1 MTATARKQTR
11 TKRRHAQ
18 SFESLVQAGL
28 AVIGQRGLY
37 ETTVEHIT
45 EAADVGKGTFYAHFD
60 SKEDLIFHLVRHGVD
75 ELIAATVAE
84 RRADRTPADR
94 LAALILG
101 QLQVLGRRRDLVILL
116 HQVRGLL
123 IRQPEARHRLRQ
135 EYRRYVRFLMGEC
148 RRVLGMPALSH
159 ADAQTLACAI
169 AGFVAGTLSFEMLV
183 RGNRGSVLAL
193 ARPVTAFADGVVA
206 RYVPSRP
213 PTNGHRGAKTPDLPR
228 R

>member
-1 MTATARKQTR
+1 MAETAHRQTR

-60 SKEDLIFHLVRHGVD
+60 SKEDLISHLVRHGVD
-75 ELIAATVAE
+75 ELIAATVT
-84 RRADRTPADR
+84 RRGGGATPAGR

-101 QLQVLGRRRDLVILL
+101 QLQALGRRRDLVVLL

-148 RRVLGMPALSH
+148 RRVLGAPSLSP
-159 ADAQTLACAI
+159 ADARTLACAV
-169 AGFVAGTLSFEMLV
+169 AGFVAGTLSFEMLM
-183 RGNRGSVLAL
+183 RGNRGNVLAL
-193 ARPVTAFADGVVA
+193 TRPVTAFADGVVA
-206 RYVPSRP
+206 RYVPSRSRA
-213 PTNGHRGAKTPDLPR
+213 NGH
-228 R
+228 

>member
-1 MTATARKQTR
+1 MLETPHRQTR

-18 SFESLVQAGL
+18 RFENLVQAGL

-60 SKEDLIFHLVRHGVD
+60 SKEDLISHLVRDGVD
-75 ELIAATVAE
+75 ELIAATATQ
-84 RRADRTPADR
+84 RRAERTPAGR

-101 QLQVLGRRRDLVILL
+101 QLQALGRRRDLVILL

-123 IRQPEARHRLRQ
+123 IRQPEARPSLRQ

-148 RRVLGMPALSH
+148 RRVLEVPSLSQ
-159 ADAQTLACAI
+159 ADARTLACAI
-169 AGFVAGTLSFEMLV
+169 AGFVAGTLSFEMLM
-183 RGNRGSVLAL
+183 RGNRRNALAL
-193 ARPVTAFADGVVA
+193 TRPVTAFAEGVVA
-206 RYVPSRP
+206 RYVQSQSPA
-213 PTNGHRGAKTPDLPR
+213 NGH
-228 R
+228 

>member
-1 MTATARKQTR
+1 MAETEHRQTR

-60 SKEDLIFHLVRHGVD
+60 SKEDLISHLVRHGVD
-75 ELIAATVAE
+75 ELIAATATQ
-84 RRADRTPADR
+84 RRRGTTPASR

-101 QLQVLGRRRDLVILL
+101 QLQALGRRRDLVVLL

-148 RRVLGMPALSH
+148 RRVLGAPALSH
-159 ADAQTLACAI
+159 ADARTLACAV
-169 AGFVAGTLSFEMLV
+169 AGFVAGTLSFEMLM
-183 RGNRGSVLAL
+183 RGNRGNLLAL
-193 ARPVTAFADGVVA
+193 MRPVTAFADGVVA
-206 RYVPSRP
+206 RYVPSRSRA
-213 PTNGHRGAKTPDLPR
+213 NGH
-228 R
+228 

>member
-1 MTATARKQTR
+1 MAETAHRQTR

-28 AVIGQRGLY
+28 DVIGERGLY

-45 EAADVGKGTFYAHFD
+45 EAADVGTGTFYAHFD
-60 SKEDLIFHLVRHGVD
+60 SKEDLISHLVRHGVD
-75 ELIAATVAE
+75 ELIAATVTQ
-84 RRADRTPADR
+84 RRGGTTPAGR

-101 QLQVLGRRRDLVILL
+101 QLQALGRRRDLVVLL

-148 RRVLGMPALSH
+148 RRILGVPSLSH
-159 ADAQTLACAI
+159 ADARTLACAV

-183 RGNRGSVLAL
+183 RGNRGNVLAL
-193 ARPVTAFADGVVA
+193 TRPVTAFADGVVA
-206 RYVPSRP
+206 RYVPSRSRA
-213 PTNGHRGAKTPDLPR
+213 NGH
-228 R
+228 

>member
-1 MTATARKQTR
+1 MPETTRRQTR

-18 SFESLVQAGL
+18 RFENLVQAGL

-60 SKEDLIFHLVRHGVD
+60 SKEDLISHLVRDGVD
-75 ELIAATVAE
+75 ELIAATATQ
-84 RRADRTPADR
+84 RRAERTPAGR

-101 QLQVLGRRRDLVILL
+101 QLRALGRRRDLVILL

-123 IRQPEARHRLRQ
+123 IRQPEARPSLRQ

-148 RRVLGMPALSH
+148 RRVLEVPSLSQ
-159 ADAQTLACAI
+159 ADARTLACAI
-169 AGFVAGTLSFEMLV
+169 AGFVAGTLSFEMLM
-183 RGNRGSVLAL
+183 RGHKRNAL
-193 ARPVTAFADGVVA
+193 SLTRPVTAFAEGVVA
-206 RYVPSRP
+206 RYVQSQSPA
-213 PTNGHRGAKTPDLPR
+213 NGH
-228 R
+228 

>member
-1 MTATARKQTR
+1 MAEKTHRQTR

-18 SFESLVQAGL
+18 SFENLVQAGL

-60 SKEDLIFHLVRHGVD
+60 SKEDLISHLVRDGVD
-75 ELIAATVAE
+75 ELIAATATQ
-84 RRADRTPADR
+84 RQADRTPAGR

-101 QLQVLGRRRDLVILL
+101 QLQALGRRRDLVILL

-123 IRQPEARHRLRQ
+123 IRQPEARPGLRQ

-148 RRVLGMPALSH
+148 RRVLEVPSLSQ
-159 ADAQTLACAI
+159 ADARTLACAI
-169 AGFVAGTLSFEMLV
+169 AGFVAGTLSFEMLM
-183 RGNRGSVLAL
+183 RGNRRNALAL
-193 ARPVTAFADGVVA
+193 TRPVTAFAEGVVA
-206 RYVPSRP
+206 RYVQSQSPA
-213 PTNGHRGAKTPDLPR
+213 NGH
-228 R
+228 